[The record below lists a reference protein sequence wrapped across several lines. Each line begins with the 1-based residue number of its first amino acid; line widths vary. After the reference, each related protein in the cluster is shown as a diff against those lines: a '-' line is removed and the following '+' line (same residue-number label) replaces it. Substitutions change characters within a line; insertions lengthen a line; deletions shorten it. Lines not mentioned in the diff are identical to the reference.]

1 MSNQHTAL
9 QDLENDVDYVI
20 QRLKGQPMGTPLTPM
35 SIREVITLMKSSRSQ
50 FAWDENAVKVKRSYG
65 GRMPD
70 FWQKEIIESGLHGA
84 VSAKFNKE
92 TG

>member
-1 MSNQHTAL
+1 
-9 QDLENDVDYVI
+9 
-20 QRLKGQPMGTPLTPM
+20 
-35 SIREVITLMKSSRSQ
+35 
-50 FAWDENAVKVKRSYG
+50 
-65 GRMPD
+65 MPD